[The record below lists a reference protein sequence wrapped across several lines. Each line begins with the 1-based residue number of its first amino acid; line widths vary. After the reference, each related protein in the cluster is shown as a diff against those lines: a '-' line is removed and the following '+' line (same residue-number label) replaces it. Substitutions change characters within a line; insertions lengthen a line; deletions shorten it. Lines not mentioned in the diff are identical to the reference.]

1 MISESIYKLFIA
13 DFSAMMYWDIPDDKT
28 GAQDTY
34 MPQKVVLKVDK
45 NQDRKTGKTHIY
57 MKYPQS
63 RFLTQQEHVDEYRML
78 LEI

>member
-45 NQDRKTGKTHIY
+45 NRDGKTGKTHIY
-57 MKYPQS
+57 MNYPQS